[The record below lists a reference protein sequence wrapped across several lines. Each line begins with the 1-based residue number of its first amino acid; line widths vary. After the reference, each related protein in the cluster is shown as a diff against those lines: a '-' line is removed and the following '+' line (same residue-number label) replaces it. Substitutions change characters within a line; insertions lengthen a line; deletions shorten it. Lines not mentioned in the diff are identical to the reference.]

1 METVRPWV
9 VQVEGH
15 PETKRHHEN
24 LPRANL
30 PSSTSVKPV
39 SLGLGLGL
47 LAGCAARATRATR
60 RAPRSTAPS
69 TARRYTA
76 ETTRVIGDWADGLVE
91 AGEVKLV
98 VSELPGDIT
107 QFRSVHAKGG
117 NRYGEEFDL
126 AEGSTENLYLIKA
139 SENPWVLIGA
149 FSEDSTRGLMSEM
162 LAQESGL
169 ADRIGVLMLQFFDGG
184 QVPFIEALVEKRSGD
199 SLLIYTSMPAVLAL
213 KKNLSEASLQK
224 VSFVP
229 IKNTSRL
236 EIEKGRVMR
245 FVLTPTNKLPEAL
258 SAFDPFT
265 GSLFT
270 GKFFSAHKE
279 IGEKDSPV
287 DSPGIEGWE
296 AYVEDWYHLFDCYF
310 FTKSA
315 ASSVRKIFM
324 LCEALKG
331 PDVMQLAPLHGPVVR
346 EQCWKLMAKY
356 EAWTEQKLRKETRRD
371 FQVLVM
377 YASAY
382 GHTKTLAKSISK
394 GLTQSGVKVVEMNL
408 EHCTADDV
416 SKALQAADGFC
427 IGSPTLGGEMPS
439 QVKEALGV
447 VLTLPADRRRP
458 CGVFGSFGWSGEA
471 VDELQFRLKD
481 SGFPI
486 AFDPIRA
493 KFRPT
498 EETLELCV
506 SSGVRL
512 FQKLCRDVLQKR
524 KKMARN
530 LAKVAKPGSG
540 ALEAFGKMRTSQAV
554 LSSET
559 EVTPVSWVN
568 QASFE
573 PLGLTLAIPK
583 PENDDSA
590 DLAESIEPEF
600 QLDEILKNH
609 ERVRSRYVE
618 GDEVRKIVEQL
629 LKTSDAERV
638 NQACELLD
646 PYDEGLVTF
655 DELRL
660 AVLPGEPLRAMID
673 DESSQKE
680 ETGESSEQ
688 RLADFVLSLAPEG
701 QSHAELAKAGAHKKA
716 KSTNG
721 CMILEGC
728 HAYLECQT
736 VSILDAGDH
745 SLIYAEVKAGK
756 VLDEKVKTDIRS
768 VLESSDLIGWNL
780 KEEAKAVAM
789 AALPAPHC
797 QHLGSPSVFA
807 GSSGFR
813 GAARGSC
820 PRTALAA
827 RGGEVQLSEMQ
838 SWTGLTPGKE
848 YRLQTMCIDSVAE
861 ETSTI
866 RSLDWDRD
874 RFDIEFRLE
883 RGTTYNSYIIK
894 GDKTALV
901 DTSHEKFEALY
912 TAALRKELD
921 LATLD
926 YLIVSHTEPDHSGL
940 IGKVLE
946 MAAEVGNEKLEVIGS
961 KMCIAYLENLVF
973 RPFKS
978 RVVQNGVEL
987 DLGKG
992 HKLEFVIAPNLH
1004 WPDTMFTFDHKTGL
1018 LYTCDAFGMHYCSD
1032 HPEDVEGVKELL
1044 PHYATYYDCL
1054 MKPNAR
1060 SVLTALKKIEGFDLK
1075 AVATG
1080 HGPMLTENLS
1090 EFVELYRSWSQKATE
1105 KIGPSVAIFW
1115 VSHFGESERLAQLF
1129 AHGLTSCSVNV
1140 EMHDLNAVDATEIA
1154 ECVARNELV
1163 AFTAPPR
1170 NSTAAVNV
1178 GSIGAN
1184 LKAKKHQFVVLDSCD
1199 DAQEPLPLLRS
1210 RMLEASIPEALP
1222 AMEAA
1227 RPISAQVLHC
1237 FEEAGMN
1244 IGKKLTQKGKAQAAK
1259 SQDKDLSKALGRLAS
1274 SLYVVTAK
1282 KAGVRH
1288 AMVAS
1293 WVTPASSKPLGVS
1306 VTIAKERAMEP
1317 LLRIGDSFT
1326 LNLLEE
1332 GKPQTLE
1339 AMKHF
1344 LQKFAPGADRLAGV
1358 EHIEGSNGAAILRS
1372 ACAYL
1377 ECKIISR
1384 MDASDHW
1391 VGYAEVVGGD
1401 VASPNAAAAVHHRK
1415 VGTYY

>member
-1 METVRPWV
+1 MILQR
-9 VQVEGH
+9 
-15 PETKRHHEN
+15 
-24 LPRANL
+24 
-30 PSSTSVKPV
+30 
-39 SLGLGLGL
+39 
-47 LAGCAARATRATR
+47 
-60 RAPRSTAPS
+60 
-69 TARRYTA
+69 
-76 ETTRVIGDWADGLVE
+76 
-91 AGEVKLV
+91 
-98 VSELPGDIT
+98 
-107 QFRSVHAKGG
+107 RSVHAKGG

-258 SAFDPFT
+258 
-265 GSLFT
+265 
-270 GKFFSAHKE
+270 
-279 IGEKDSPV
+279 
-287 DSPGIEGWE
+287 
-296 AYVEDWYHLFDCYF
+296 
-310 FTKSA
+310 
-315 ASSVRKIFM
+315 KIFM

-471 VDELQFRLKD
+471 VDELQSELLLDLEFPLFFRCK
-481 SGFPI
+481 
-486 AFDPIRA
+486 
-493 KFRPT
+493 
-498 EETLELCV
+498 ETLELCV

-1259 SQDKDLSKALGRLAS
+1259 SQD
-1274 SLYVVTAK
+1274 
-1282 KAGVRH
+1282 
-1288 AMVAS
+1288 
-1293 WVTPASSKPLGVS
+1293 W
-1306 VTIAKERAMEP
+1306 
-1317 LLRIGDSFT
+1317 RIRQ
-1326 LNLLEE
+1326 E